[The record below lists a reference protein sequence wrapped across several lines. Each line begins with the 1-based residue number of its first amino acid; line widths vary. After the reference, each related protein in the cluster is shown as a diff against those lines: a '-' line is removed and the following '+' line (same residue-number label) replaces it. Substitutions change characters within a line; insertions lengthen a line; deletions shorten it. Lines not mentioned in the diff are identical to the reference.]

1 MMRQGEN
8 DMFGGYHKVLQF
20 DNGYGASI
28 VSHGGSYGGNDGLF
42 EIAVLD
48 KRGHIAYDTP
58 VTSDVIGYLDF
69 ADVAE
74 IVNKIKN
81 LPSCV

>member
-1 MMRQGEN
+1 
-8 DMFGGYHKVLQF
+8 MFGGYHKVLKF

-28 VSHGGSYGGNDGLF
+28 VSHSGSYGGNAGLF

-48 KRGHIAYDTP
+48 KSGDIVYDTP
-58 VTSDVIGYLDF
+58 VTSDVEGYLDF

-81 LPSCV
+81 LPSCL

>member
-1 MMRQGEN
+1 
-8 DMFGGYHKVLQF
+8 MFGGYHKVLKF

-28 VSHGGSYGGNDGLF
+28 VSHSGSYGGNAGLF

-48 KRGHIAYDTP
+48 KSGDIVYDTP
-58 VTSDVIGYLDF
+58 VTSGVEGYLDF

-81 LPSCV
+81 LPSCL

>member
-1 MMRQGEN
+1 
-8 DMFGGYHKVLQF
+8 MFGGYHKVLKF

-28 VSHGGSYGGNDGLF
+28 VSYGGSYGGNDGLF

-58 VTSDVIGYLDF
+58 VTSGVIGCLDF
-69 ADVAE
+69 ADV
-74 IVNKIKN
+74 VVVLDKIKN
-81 LPSCV
+81 LPSCL